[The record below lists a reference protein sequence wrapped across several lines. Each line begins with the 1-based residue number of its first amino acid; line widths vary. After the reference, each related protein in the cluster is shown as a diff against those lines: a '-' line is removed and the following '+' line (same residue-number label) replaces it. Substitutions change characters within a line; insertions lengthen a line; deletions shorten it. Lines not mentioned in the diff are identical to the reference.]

1 MIQYNNCFGRAGVFM
16 NICKYILRPCICRC
30 INNEMNVRNGVVA
43 WNNVQPTMNSWSNS
57 EFIDDVWLDVFIW
70 IWWHVRMLSIISHVY
85 NYTASEAQY
94 KLLKSWKSNLVIFLG
109 VGAFEQ
115 LFGPGRWGFEEK
127 FSKNSNARGI
137 AQGGGDVEASNWLR
151 HCWLQSVSLCSP
163 IRTFV
168 A

>member
-16 NICKYILRPCICRC
+16 NICKYILRPCICKS
-30 INNEMNVRNGVVA
+30 INNGMNVRNGVVA

-94 KLLKSWKSNLVIFLG
+94 KLLKRWKSNLVIFLG

-115 LFGPGRWGFEEK
+115 KNFPKIQVPGGLP
-127 FSKNSNARGI
+127 G
-137 AQGGGDVEASNWLR
+137 GGGDVEASNWLR